1 MGQTGPL
8 SGRQRN
14 GFDMW
19 TRRSFLG
26 GLMVAGA
33 WPALADAPMTSP
45 RSPVRKLQSPAIQQG
60 TRILAQPAED
70 LIAAAKLGGEVTYAV
85 IDAATGLGLE
95 ARGGQRLMPPASTL
109 KAITSLYA
117 LECLGADH
125 RFATRL
131 VATGPVSGGLVQGD
145 LVLAGGGDPTLSTDE
160 LGDMAAA
167 LKMAGVTGITG
178 QFLVWGGA
186 LPYLRAIDD
195 GQPEYLGYNPAVSGL
210 NLNYNRVNCEWRRV
224 NGDYQIGLDAR
235 AERFVPAV
243 SSARVTIADREKPLF
258 AYADSDRAEVWS
270 VARKALG
277 KGGSRWL
284 PVRRPDAYA
293 GDVFRTLAKAQGID
307 LPQPRMTDRQPQ
319 GTVLASHASEGL
331 RTVLKA
337 MLKHSTNLTAE
348 AVGMAASL
356 RMGAAVDHEASA
368 RAMTQW
374 LQARVGV
381 SDAVL
386 HDHSGLGATTRI
398 SAEDMVRTLRALGP
412 KAGLRGLMKPVVF
425 KDDKGK
431 KAAHPI
437 LVEAKTGTLNFVSAL
452 TGFMVTPDGREL
464 IFAIFTGD
472 VARRDALPLEARES
486 PEGGAAWVRRSK
498 RLQQQLIERWGA
510 VYGA

>member
-1 MGQTGPL
+1 
-8 SGRQRN
+8 
-14 GFDMW
+14 MW
-19 TRRSFLG
+19 TRRAFLG

-33 WPALADAPMTSP
+33 MPALAEAPQ
-45 RSPVRKLQSPAIQQG
+45 RSLRPAARPPGSPAIRQG
-60 TRILAQPAED
+60 AIKVLAPAAED
-70 LIAAAKLGGEVTYAV
+70 LIAAAKLGGDVTYAV
-85 IDAATGLGLE
+85 IDAETGLGLE
-95 ARGGQRLMPPASTL
+95 ARGADRLMSPASTL
-109 KAITSLYA
+109 KAVTALYA
-117 LECLGADH
+117 LECLGGDH

-131 VATGPVSGGLVQGD
+131 VATGPVSGGIVQGD

-167 LKMAGVTGITG
+167 LKMSGISG
-178 QFLVWGGA
+178 ISGRFLVWGGA

-224 NGDYQIGLDAR
+224 NGEYQIGLDAR
-235 AERFVPAV
+235 AERFVPTV
-243 SSARVTIADREKPLF
+243 SSARVTIADRERPLF
-258 AYADSDRAEVWS
+258 AYSDNDQAEVWS

-293 GDVFRTLAKAQGID
+293 GDVFRTLAKAQGIH
-307 LPQPRMTDRQPQ
+307 LPAPQMTAQAPQ

-356 RMGAAVDHEASA
+356 RMGVQGDHEASA
-368 RAMTQW
+368 RAMTGW
-374 LQARVGV
+374 LKARVGV
-381 SDAVL
+381 TDAVL

-398 SAEDMVRTLRALGP
+398 TAADMVNTIRALGP
-412 KAGLRGLMKPVVF
+412 QAGLRGLMKPVVF
-425 KDDKGK
+425 KDAKGK
-431 KAAHPI
+431 KAVSPI

-452 TGFMVTPDGREL
+452 TGFMVAPDGREL

-472 VARRDALPLEARES
+472 LARRDALPIEARES
-486 PEGGAAWVRRSK
+486 PEGGTAWVRRSK